1 MWNRWLIGGLVV
13 SLVVN
18 LALAG
23 FIAGR
28 MTRDFAPMPGLDP
41 LVGMGR
47 LVRFLDEDRRRE
59 VAGDF
64 WSKRREFRQGA
75 RAIREAQREVA
86 AAVTAN
92 PFDEAALRKA
102 LADFRDQ
109 LGSSHAESHEM
120 FITIA
125 ARLTEEERQQLARAV
140 TRPPW
145 RRGERP
151 PRDAR

>member
-1 MWNRWLIGGLVV
+1 MRGKWLIGGLVV

-64 WSKRREFRQGA
+64 LSKRREFRRGA
-75 RAIREAQREVA
+75 RAIREAQRAVA
-86 AAVTAN
+86 AAVTAE

-102 LADFRDQ
+102 LGDFRGQ
-109 LGSSHAESHEM
+109 LEGSHAEGHEM

-125 ARLTEEERQQLARAV
+125 ARLTEAERHQLARAV

-151 PRDAR
+151 PGGAR